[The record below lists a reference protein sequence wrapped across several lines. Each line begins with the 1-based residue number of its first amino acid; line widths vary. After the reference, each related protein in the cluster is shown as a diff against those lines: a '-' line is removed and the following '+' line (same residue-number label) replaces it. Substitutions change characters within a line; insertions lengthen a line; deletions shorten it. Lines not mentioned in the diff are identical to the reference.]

1 MNQILWERLPPFLPP
16 LKAPSAL
23 CYYSSSEV
31 WWQFLLGLPLHDM
44 ATLWVLHNSQSIA
57 KSHVYKLIFHYDHN
71 TMNMYYIFVCLL
83 LHHALSC
90 ILLFKRFWCRER
102 ATGATFSTKTAH
114 ASFERF
120 LSPNQ
125 AHNGCTKAYFSTPML
140 PGQHGTCGELK
151 NLEKSQF
158 EPLRPT
164 SFTER
169 CSCNLKQP
177 FHHFHLELDVGW
189 NNYIFSCIGV
199 FWNHQNWKYN
209 FKMDVYWTSPLF
221 WTFFEKK
228 QLDLDNTSGFV
239 TKPIPVRMMSQ
250 GAGVAAVTE
259 VNSKRWA
266 PSQKLRARWAWH
278 PDVSSNK

>member
-125 AHNGCTKAYFSTPML
+125 AHNGCTKAYFITPML

-199 FWNHQNWKYN
+199 FWNHQN
-209 FKMDVYWTSPLF
+209 
-221 WTFFEKK
+221 
-228 QLDLDNTSGFV
+228 
-239 TKPIPVRMMSQ
+239 
-250 GAGVAAVTE
+250 
-259 VNSKRWA
+259 
-266 PSQKLRARWAWH
+266 
-278 PDVSSNK
+278 